1 MRAPNLEN
9 KIQTV
14 LGVMDSDSLGVTLP
28 HEHLLID
35 LASWFQDV
43 NDPAE
48 KILANEPI
56 KLDNLWWVKTH
67 SYSHLDNLR
76 LDDEEIA
83 IKEALMFKNAG
94 GNSIVDLT
102 NIGLARN
109 PLALARISKAT
120 GLNIIM
126 GSGYYIGASHPPELA
141 NMTEQEVTQKI
152 IHDIV
157 DGVDK
162 TGVHAGIIGE
172 IGCSDPLY
180 DTECKILRA
189 AAAAQ
194 YRTGAPLNIHP
205 STTADLVLEIIGI
218 LRTAGANLSHT
229 IINHVDQWGFHDDTC
244 RNLADAGCFIEFDS
258 FGNEGI
264 YLNHQDNTLT
274 QYAQDDVLLVKR
286 IVGLISE
293 GYIEHLLISCD
304 VCLKQLLVSYGGY
317 GYAHILRAI
326 VPVLRW
332 SGLSK
337 KQINTLL
344 VDNPKR
350 AFSFT
355 TPKV

>member
-1 MRAPNLEN
+1 MSTQNLFG

-14 LGVMDSDSLGVTLP
+14 LGAIDSNSLGITLP

-43 NDPAE
+43 SEPSE
-48 KILANEPI
+48 KKLANEPL

-67 SYSHLDNLR
+67 SYSNLDNLR
-76 LDDEEIA
+76 LDDENLA
-83 IKEALMFKNAG
+83 IKEVLMFKNAG
-94 GNSIVDLT
+94 GNSLVDLT

-126 GSGYYIGASHPPELA
+126 GSGYYIGSSHPPELA
-141 NMTEQEVTQKI
+141 NMTEQEVTKKI

-180 DTECKILRA
+180 DTECKVLRA

-194 YRTGAPLNIHP
+194 RATGAPLNIHP
-205 STTADLVLEIIGI
+205 STNDDLVLEIITI
-218 LRTAGANLSHT
+218 LETAGANLSHT
-229 IINHVDQWGFHDDTC
+229 IISHVDQWGFHDDTC
-244 RNLADAGCFIEFDS
+244 RRLADAGCFIEFDS

-286 IVGLISE
+286 IVELISE
-293 GYIEHLLISCD
+293 GYIEQLLISCD
-304 VCLKQLLVSYGGY
+304 VCLKQLLASYGGY
-317 GYAHILRAI
+317 GYAHILRSIA
-326 VPVLRW
+326 PVLRW

-337 KQINTLL
+337 EQINTLL
-344 VDNPKR
+344 IDNPKR
-350 AFSFT
+350 AFSFIV
-355 TPKV
+355 PKV